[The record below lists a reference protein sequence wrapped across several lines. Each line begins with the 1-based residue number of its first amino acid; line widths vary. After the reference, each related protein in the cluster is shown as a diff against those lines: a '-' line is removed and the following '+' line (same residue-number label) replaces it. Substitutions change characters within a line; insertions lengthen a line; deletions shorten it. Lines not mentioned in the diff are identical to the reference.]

1 MKIRFQI
8 DVLSF
13 QIESVDSFFRIV
25 LEQFWMDLKINNLQ
39 SWIWND
45 FGAETLFWIDFC
57 FFVYCFEF
65 RFVFCFSMLN
75 FFKIYYIL

>member
-25 LEQFWMDLKINNLQ
+25 LEQFRMDN
-39 SWIWND
+39 
-45 FGAETLFWIDFC
+45 
-57 FFVYCFEF
+57 
-65 RFVFCFSMLN
+65 
-75 FFKIYYIL
+75 